1 MKILLASPID
11 SGAVAA
17 LRQRHDVV
25 EACDAPPEELRA
37 RIADREVLVFRSG
50 VSIDA
55 PLLGAATALRL
66 VVRAGSGLDNIDLDA
81 LRRRGIP
88 LVRIAEPGARAVAE
102 LTFGL
107 ILALARQILIAD
119 RLLRGGHWAKHQLHG
134 TLLQGKTLGIVG
146 LGNIGGVTARLGT
159 AWGMEVV
166 GCVQQPTPERRAAF
180 AAQQVA
186 LADLAAVLELA
197 DVLAIFVPLTPATR
211 GLIGA
216 AELARMKPGALLV
229 NMARGGVVDELALRA
244 ALQTPGGVGG
254 AALDVHHQ
262 EGEHQVSPLAELANV
277 ILTPHIG
284 AMTVDTQREIGRRV
298 IAHIEEFAAGEV
310 PS

>member
-11 SGAVAA
+11 SGAVTA
-17 LRQRHDVV
+17 LRQRHEVID
-25 EACDAPPEELRA
+25 ACTASAEELKKQ
-37 RIADREVLVFRSG
+37 IADCEVLVFRSG
-50 VSIDA
+50 VSVDA
-55 PLLGAATALRL
+55 GLLAAAAALRL
-66 VVRAGSGLDNIDLDA
+66 VVRAGSGLDNIDLAA
-81 LRRRGIP
+81 LQRRDIP

-107 ILALARQILIAD
+107 ILALARQILAAD
-119 RLLRGGHWAKHQLHG
+119 RLLRSGHWAKHQLQG

-166 GCVQQPTPERRAAF
+166 GCVAHPHPERRAAL
-180 AAQQVA
+180 AAQQIL
-186 LADLAAVLELA
+186 LADLAE
-197 DVLAIFVPLTPATR
+197 VLAMADFVVVLVPLTPSTR
-211 GLIGA
+211 SLIGA
-216 AELARMKPGALLV
+216 AELARMKPGALLI
-229 NMARGGVVDELALRA
+229 NMARGGVVDELALRT
-244 ALQTPGGVGG
+244 ALQTPGGLAG

-262 EGEHQVSPLAELANV
+262 EGENQVSPLAALTNV

-298 IAHIEEFAAGEV
+298 VTHIETFTAGEV
-310 PS
+310 PP